1 MDSDSP
7 KLFDTLKRFQ
17 GWRWWVVWMPIITVI
32 VTAMTAVPVLF
43 VLLLTSLRTPNVDQF
58 ASALL
63 ADDPP
68 PAVAQQVQDCYSAD
82 DCRLALAWQ
91 VEDFCDSDDFGMA
104 DEFKVLRFTE
114 QEPASRWTADH
125 WPARDVALL
134 EAGLTACRVY

>member
-7 KLFDTLKRFQ
+7 KLFDTLMRFQ
-17 GWRWWVVWMPIITVI
+17 GWRWWVVWMPIITV
-32 VTAMTAVPVLF
+32 VCSAWMGMF
-43 VLLLTSLRTPNVDQF
+43 LLLASLVSSLRTPNVDQF
-58 ASALL
+58 AGALL

-68 PAVAQQVQDCYSAD
+68 PAVAQQVRDCYGAD
-82 DCRLALAWQ
+82 DCRVALAWQ

-114 QEPASRWTADH
+114 QEPVSLWTADG
-125 WPARDVALL
+125 WPARELTLL